1 MLVPEFY
8 LGFIVGPVLNFVVW
22 VKACI
27 LAGTE
32 RIIKMNDYVDLNEIH
47 INFIE
52 HA

>member
-1 MLVPEFY
+1 MPTFC
-8 LGFIVGPVLNFVVW
+8 LGFSDGPVLNFVVW
-22 VKACI
+22 VNAFI

-32 RIIKMNDYVDLNEIH
+32 RMRKMNDSMDLDEIH